1 MPLFRGD
8 LKKQIEN
15 LRTGRILRILILH
28 DIYVTSMYNIYNG
41 KKGVTPWY
49 FFFLEAIDS
58 YRVVYATLRLMLLKY
73 NNSENFVWNLYKF
86 KEEKFILFLRET
98 RQCVKFCWSLQ
109 TNHLFT
115 RRRFNIFRYP
125 VYFNI
130 ESRGP
135 RTFEFYIYAFIVIS
149 ENMKISRTS

>member
-1 MPLFRGD
+1 MYNVMPLFRGD
-8 LKKQIEN
+8 SKKQIEN

-73 NNSENFVWNLYKF
+73 NNSENSFEIYINLK
-86 KEEKFILFLRET
+86 KKNLF
-98 RQCVKFCWSLQ
+98 
-109 TNHLFT
+109 
-115 RRRFNIFRYP
+115 
-125 VYFNI
+125 YF
-130 ESRGP
+130 
-135 RTFEFYIYAFIVIS
+135 
-149 ENMKISRTS
+149 